1 MLQLEH
7 FMAEAAHHHLVL
19 QPGVAEDEVLVLQ
32 PAGVLP
38 LLGQLL
44 DTNYDYVMNSEIS
57 GLKFPDMKLARNG
70 RSDDCPILQSEL

>member
-19 QPGVAEDEVLVLQ
+19 QPGVAEDEVVVLQ

-44 DTNYDYVMNSEIS
+44 DTD
-57 GLKFPDMKLARNG
+57 
-70 RSDDCPILQSEL
+70 